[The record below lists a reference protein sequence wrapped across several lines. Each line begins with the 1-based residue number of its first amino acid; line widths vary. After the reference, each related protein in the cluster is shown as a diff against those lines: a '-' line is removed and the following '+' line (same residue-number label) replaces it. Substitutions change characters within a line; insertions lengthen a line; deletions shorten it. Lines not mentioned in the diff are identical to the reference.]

1 MINTYTVIRAVDL
14 VALTSKENKEEIIS
28 CKFEIDFLA
37 SIRKKSLIEAYI
49 LKFIKVLEEERII
62 DESFRE
68 TLVCFCQETEETFF
82 LNMEKHEE
90 DIEFS
95 INGSKHDYCKDV
107 SNIKINIYKK
117 TITECSN

>member
-49 LKFIKVLEEERII
+49 LKFIKVLREERII
-62 DESFRE
+62 DESFNE
-68 TLVCFCQETEETFF
+68 TLVFFSQETEDTFF
-82 LNMEKHEE
+82 LNIEKHEE
-90 DIEFS
+90 DTYFS
-95 INGSKHDYCKDV
+95 IDGSKHDYLKDV
-107 SNIKINIYKK
+107 SKIKIDIHKK
-117 TITECSN
+117 TITECLS

>member
-1 MINTYTVIRAVDL
+1 MYTYTVTRAVDL
-14 VALTSKENKEEIIS
+14 VALTSKGKEEIVS
-28 CKFEIDFLA
+28 CTFEIDYLDKA
-37 SIRKKSLIEAYI
+37 NGHSLEDNI